1 MDTLAPATLCTTVGQ
16 LQEMLAN
23 LDESMPILM
32 DSGVEGVELA
42 VREDGMSRNLMLV
55 VSAS

>member
-1 MDTLAPATLCTTVGQ
+1 MDTLAPPTLCTTVGQ
-16 LQEMLAN
+16 LKEMLAS
-23 LDESMPILM
+23 LDENMPILM
-32 DSGVEGVELA
+32 ASGDEGVELA